1 MGKKRKA
8 KINNN
13 NNNNNNN
20 KNNNKKKVES
30 FDGFSAV
37 GISTVLQFN
46 IWSNV
51 LKLISFV
58 LCCKIL
64 VSRVR

>member
-8 KINNN
+8 KINN

-46 IWSNV
+46 
-51 LKLISFV
+51 F
-58 LCCKIL
+58 
-64 VSRVR
+64 

>member
-8 KINNN
+8 KI

-37 GISTVLQFN
+37 GISTVSQFN
-46 IWSNV
+46 
-51 LKLISFV
+51 F
-58 LCCKIL
+58 
-64 VSRVR
+64 

>member
-8 KINNN
+8 KIN

-46 IWSNV
+46 
-51 LKLISFV
+51 F
-58 LCCKIL
+58 
-64 VSRVR
+64 

>member
-1 MGKKRKA
+1 MGKKRKP
-8 KINNN
+8 KINNNNNNNNDNNN

-20 KNNNKKKVES
+20 KWKVES
-30 FDGFSAV
+30 FDGSSTV

-46 IWSNV
+46 FWSNV

-58 LCCKIL
+58 LC
-64 VSRVR
+64 

>member
-1 MGKKRKA
+1 MGKKRKP

-13 NNNNNNN
+13 NNNNNDNNNN

-46 IWSNV
+46 
-51 LKLISFV
+51 F
-58 LCCKIL
+58 
-64 VSRVR
+64 